1 MFDEN
6 LPPSR
11 TQVAERFFAKG
22 GAPLARARIASIERC
37 VNPMLWRAYARRRR
51 AIALARLNFG
61 GASLLTP
68 YLNDAFVGVD
78 AEAASSG
85 TASLSPAVERYLF
98 HGASRD
104 VIDVVLRS
112 GTDFRV
118 ANMGGLMGACTYFA
132 DQSSYSH
139 QYSCMATHGA
149 TGGVGAGRGGAAA
162 AARTGGD
169 VKMLL
174 CRVALGDCTT
184 GKSGMR
190 RPPENSASGRL
201 YDSVSNRPGEV
212 ANVAS
217 EGFMFG
223 IFDNDACYPEYCIT
237 YSLPAAGAGGAADP
251 YARATAAPW
260 QMAPP
265 AGVGAAF
272 MAQISTIM
280 GLAPGAPIPPLAQPP
295 ARKKRK
301 HKR

>member
-149 TGGVGAGRGGAAA
+149 TAKQ
-162 AARTGGD
+162 ARRE
-169 VKMLL
+169 K
-174 CRVALGDCTT
+174 
-184 GKSGMR
+184 
-190 RPPENSASGRL
+190 
-201 YDSVSNRPGEV
+201 
-212 ANVAS
+212 
-217 EGFMFG
+217 
-223 IFDNDACYPEYCIT
+223 
-237 YSLPAAGAGGAADP
+237 
-251 YARATAAPW
+251 
-260 QMAPP
+260 
-265 AGVGAAF
+265 
-272 MAQISTIM
+272 
-280 GLAPGAPIPPLAQPP
+280 
-295 ARKKRK
+295 
-301 HKR
+301 